1 MKVNFAYGKR
11 GVEKRDR
18 KGKAKVFWFPNECK
32 NGDFYQL

>member
-1 MKVNFAYGKR
+1 MEREGWR
-11 GVEKRDR
+11 SLRDR